1 MIVTLFEKDR
11 IISVTLPQ
19 KVVGRYWINDDIDGE
34 VCHVLAIEAIDG
46 AWAAVNTRSI
56 QVLDE
61 DGKAEKYT
69 KLEPLSFHTAIVTGR
84 KEPYLLFTE
93 PVTADR
99 QMFQKYRLSTNTVIT
114 IGRAQDNVISYENE
128 FVSGHHCRLF
138 FQNGYWV
145 VEDLD
150 SANGVYVN
158 QNLLDKASLLPGDIV
173 FIMGLKLVLGKD
185 FVAMNAPDSKVS
197 VDSKVLP
204 PYEQPPAVKD
214 GEEDADTAREYFC
227 RSPRFKDVIR
237 TVQFRVESP
246 PAAQKAEEMPLALSL
261 GPSITMGMASM
272 CVIIFS
278 LISVSANN
286 TSLLSVMPTLAM
298 SGCMMLGMIMWP
310 IITKRYQKKK
320 RIKQEKIRQEKYREY
335 LEDIRRQIAEEGRK
349 QKMLLEENTP
359 TVNECIRWVEEENR
373 SLWERVIGQEDF
385 LELRLGIGNTALD
398 AAFSFPEKR
407 FSLEDDIL
415 QEEVFS
421 LAKAKKELR
430 DVPVFLS
437 LTEYP
442 IWGII
447 GKRAEVVQFVK
458 GLMIQIAALHSYDEV
473 KFVLLA
479 ADGEY
484 RREWSFVKWLP
495 HTWNDEKT
503 MRFVAADAAA
513 VKDVS
518 MFLECELE
526 SRNAVNGGS
535 YAEYKPYYVV
545 VAADKKMAD
554 KADCVAKIL
563 QQKVNKGFSLLAL
576 YDELGNLPKEC
587 GAVVE
592 VNGKASSVI
601 YPNAPKSR
609 SFLFSAEHFQA
620 EKIMETAAHLA
631 NIQLA
636 LPHQRLALPELV
648 TFLEMYG
655 VGKLEHL
662 NPLNRWRENDPT
674 MSLRAPVGI
683 GVSGECLML
692 DLHEK
697 YHGPHGLIAGMT
709 GSGKSEMIITYI
721 LSMAVNYHPDEVA
734 FVLIDY
740 KGGGLAGAFEDK
752 DKMLKLP
759 HLAGTITNLD
769 GASVKRSLV
778 SIQSELRHRQKVFN
792 EARKISNEGTMDIY
806 KYQKLRRE
814 GVVREAVPHLFI
826 ISDEFAE
833 LKTQQPEFMEQL
845 ISAARIGRSLGVHLI
860 LATQKPSGV
869 VDDQIWSNSRF
880 RLCLKVQEKS
890 DSVDMIKRAD
900 AAELAVTGRFY
911 LQVGFNEIFEM
922 GQSAWCGAPYYPLE
936 FAEKKKDDSL
946 VVVDR
951 IGRVIREVKP
961 AREQSAH
968 NETKQ
973 LVAIVRYLSD
983 LAAEEHIEERQLW
996 QPPIPE
1002 HIYIEDISRKYGHKP
1017 QKWLLDPVVGEYD
1030 DPFNQRQDIL
1040 TVPFSREGNVLVY
1053 GMTGAGKTSFLTT
1066 MLYSLVVEHSPEE
1079 VNIYILD
1086 FGAETLRS
1094 FQKMPHVGDVATAEE
1109 GEKITNLFKL
1119 LNEEVAGRKKLFADW
1134 GGDYQEYIKKA
1145 DVKVPNIVV
1154 VVNNYAGF
1162 SESCEELRDTLLQ
1175 LSREGSKYG
1184 IYFILT
1190 ASNANTVLFR
1200 LQQNF
1205 KQTFVLQ
1212 MVDKN
1217 EYSSIMGHI
1226 NGVVPSKYKGRGI
1239 IRTDAVYEFQTA
1251 DICQAEYQAEFI
1263 ARLSEKL
1270 TAMTPA
1276 RARAIPVMPSE
1287 VHAKDMAPYLRDL
1300 SCVPLGVE
1308 KESLNVRCID
1318 LQKPFLSMMTAS
1330 SVDVLLPTVRGL
1342 AVLIGQLDEITLE
1355 CWDASGVLSAGKNF
1369 KVLTA
1374 QYEDA
1379 VIKLFDEMVLRNN
1392 TFADSKNQ
1400 ESAMAGFDER
1410 LYIIVGLTDIMQQ
1423 LSEDVRDKLETLLD
1437 KGRAVYRMHIVLA
1450 DKVDHVG
1457 KWQGYSWFKTHLNVS
1472 NAVWV
1477 GDGFANQ
1484 YYIKVTKMSNA
1495 LYAEIGSQFGYVIDQ
1510 GKSVLVKLLTDTP

>member
-1 MIVTLFEKDR
+1 MIVTLFEQDK

-19 KVVGRYWINDDIDGE
+19 KVVGRYWINDNIDGE
-34 VCHVLAIEAIDG
+34 ICPVLAIEAVKG
-46 AWAAVNTRSI
+46 AWAAVNTKGI

-61 DGKAEKYT
+61 DGNAGKYT
-69 KLEPLSFHTAIVTGR
+69 IIEPLSFHTAVVDG
-84 KEPYLLFTE
+84 KEEPYLLFAE
-93 PVTADR
+93 PMTADR
-99 QMFQKYRLSTNTVIT
+99 QIFHKYKLSTNDVIT
-114 IGRAQDNVISYENE
+114 IGRAPDNVISYGNE

-145 VEDLD
+145 VEDQN
-150 SANGVYVN
+150 SSNGVYVN
-158 QNLLDKASLLPGDIV
+158 QNLLDKASLLPGDII

-185 FVAMNAPDSKVS
+185 FLAMNAPDGRVS
-197 VDSKVLP
+197 VDGKVLQ
-204 PYEQPPAVKD
+204 PYTQTPATENA
-214 GEEDADTAREYFC
+214 EEETDTAREYFC
-227 RSPRFKDVIR
+227 RSPRFKDAIR
-237 TVQFRVESP
+237 TAQFRVEAP

-272 CVIIFS
+272 SVIIFS
-278 LISVSANN
+278 LINVSANN
-286 TSLLSVMPTLAM
+286 SSLLSVMPTLAM

-310 IITKRYQKKK
+310 IITKKYQKKK

-335 LEDIRRQIAEEGRK
+335 LEDIRRLIAEEGRR
-349 QKMLLEENTP
+349 QKTLLEENTLA
-359 TVNECIRWVEEENR
+359 VNECIQWVKEENR
-373 SLWERVIGQEDF
+373 SLWERVIGQADF
-385 LELRLGIGNTALD
+385 LELRLGIGNAALD

-407 FSLEDDIL
+407 FSLEEDAL
-415 QEEVFS
+415 QEEVFA
-421 LAKAKKELR
+421 LAAAKKELR
-430 DVPVFLS
+430 DVPVILS
-437 LTEYP
+437 LTEHP
-442 IWGII
+442 IWGVI
-447 GKRAEVVQFVK
+447 GKRPEVVQLVK

-473 KFVLLA
+473 KLVLIA
-479 ADGEY
+479 SDGEY

-495 HTWNDEKT
+495 HTWNDERT
-503 MRFVAADAAA
+503 LRFVAVDAAA

-518 MFLECELE
+518 MLLEHELE
-526 SRNAVNGGS
+526 NRNAVNSGS
-535 YAEYKPYYVV
+535 YAEHKPYYVV

-554 KADCVAKIL
+554 RADCVARIL
-563 QQKVNKGFSLLAL
+563 QQKANKGFSLLAL

-587 GAVVE
+587 GAVIE
-592 VNGKASSVI
+592 VNGKASSVM
-601 YPNAPKSR
+601 YPNVSRSR
-609 SFLFSAEHFQA
+609 SFSFSVEHFHV
-620 EKIMETAAHLA
+620 ERIMETAVHLA

-636 LPHQRLALPELV
+636 LPHQKLALPELV

-674 MSLRAPVGI
+674 ISLRAPVGI
-683 GVSGECLML
+683 GVSGEWLML

-752 DKMLKLP
+752 DKKLKLP

-769 GASVKRSLV
+769 GASVKRSLL
-778 SIQSELRHRQKVFN
+778 SIQSELRRRQAVFN

-814 GVVREAVPHLFI
+814 GVVSEAVPHLFI

-936 FAEKKKDDSL
+936 FAEKKRDDSL
-946 VVVDR
+946 VVVDQ

-961 AREQSAH
+961 AREQSIH
-968 NETKQ
+968 SESKQ
-973 LVAIVRYLSD
+973 LVAIVRYLAD

-996 QPPIPE
+996 LPPIPE
-1002 HIYIEDISRKYGHKP
+1002 HIYIDDISRKYGHKP
-1017 QKWLLDPVVGEYD
+1017 QKWILDPVVGEYD

-1066 MLYSLVVEHSPEE
+1066 MIYSLIAEHSPEE
-1079 VNIYILD
+1079 INIYILD

-1094 FQKMPHVGDVATAEE
+1094 FQRMPHVGDVATAEE
-1109 GEKITNLFKL
+1109 REKITNLFKL
-1119 LNEEVAGRKKLFADW
+1119 LSEEVAGRKKLFADW

-1145 DVKVPNIVV
+1145 DMKVPNIVV
-1154 VVNNYAGF
+1154 AVNNYAGF
-1162 SESCEELRDTLLQ
+1162 AESCEELRDTLMQ

-1184 IYFILT
+1184 IYFVLT

-1239 IRTDAVYEFQTA
+1239 IRMDAVYEFQTA
-1251 DICQAEYQAEFI
+1251 DICQAEYEAEFI
-1263 ARLSEKL
+1263 ARLSKRLAAL
-1270 TAMTPA
+1270 TSV

-1287 VHAKDMAPYLRDL
+1287 VHAADMAPYLNGLNR
-1300 SCVPLGVE
+1300 VPLGIE
-1308 KESLNVRCID
+1308 KESLNIRYID
-1318 LQKPFLSMMTAS
+1318 LQRPFLSMLTAS
-1330 SVDVLLPTVRGL
+1330 SLDALLPTVRGL
-1342 AVLIGQLDEITLE
+1342 AVLTGQLEGIVLE
-1355 CWDASGVLSAGKNF
+1355 CWDASGRLSAGKDF

-1392 TFADSKNQ
+1392 TFADSENQ
-1400 ESAMAGFDER
+1400 ESIMTEFDER

-1423 LSEDVRDKLETLLD
+1423 LSEDGRDKLATLLD
-1437 KGRAVYRMHIVLA
+1437 KGRAVYRMHFVLA

-1457 KWQGYSWFKTHLNVS
+1457 KWQGYPWFKTHLNVS

-1484 YYIKVTKMSNA
+1484 YHIKVTKMSNA

-1510 GKSVLVKLLTDTP
+1510 GKPILVKLLAETS